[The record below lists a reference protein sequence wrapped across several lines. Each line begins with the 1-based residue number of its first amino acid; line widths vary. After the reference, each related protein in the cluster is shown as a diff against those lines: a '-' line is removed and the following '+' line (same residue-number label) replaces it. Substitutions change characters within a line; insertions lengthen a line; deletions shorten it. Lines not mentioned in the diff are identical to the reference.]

1 LDFLLMSSQ
10 QEKEND
16 KTSEVEEV
24 EDEELE
30 EGVE

>member
-1 LDFLLMSSQ
+1 MSSQ
-10 QEKEND
+10 QEEKEND
-16 KTSEVEEV
+16 KTSGVEEV